1 MYGISTLAKLV
12 IRVVFLALIESYGQ
26 KLNIKSKMT
35 AEGDL
40 VIYGCDDT
48 GKQVFSYTMQEQYR
62 RSDKIQ
68 ISEGSD
74 NED

>member
-1 MYGISTLAKLV
+1 
-12 IRVVFLALIESYGQ
+12 
-26 KLNIKSKMT
+26 MT

-48 GKQVFSYTMQEQYR
+48 GKQIFSYTMQEQYR

-74 NED
+74 NEDQEEEARYMDSTSDL